1 MRIATMLGVVIL
13 ASGHV
18 GAAFAASPN
27 AKPGLWESTVTRQM
41 QGAPVAPVADSAKL
55 TPEQRARLEQMMS
68 LRGTTAPTTSIVR
81 YCITAEAAQRWE
93 SFAQESGA
101 DPKCERTVQDESA
114 ASLRMSIVCAGG
126 QQQGTVAFTATDA
139 NRIRGTISWVRR
151 ETGGDRKTTVEIDS
165 HWVSA
170 DCGAVQPG
178 APQHVK
184 G

>member
-1 MRIATMLGVVIL
+1 
-13 ASGHV
+13 
-18 GAAFAASPN
+18 
-27 AKPGLWESTVTRQM
+27 
-41 QGAPVAPVADSAKL
+41 
-55 TPEQRARLEQMMS
+55 MMS

-93 SFAQESGA
+93 SFAQESAA

-165 HWVSA
+165 HWLSV